1 MDIFDKFFKKFAYKF
16 DKGYPDM
23 NNSQDVLLL
32 ENILSKVMGKEIV
45 LEAFNKSNSIKAA
58 KDFVEN
64 SNFAK
69 SNDVKRFTSGKY
81 ANRINSSKVKN
92 FDQIKNALINH
103 FNIPEDDIE
112 KIDAGAG
119 PAANDSVAGFLL
131 KTKEFGEVYISVSIG
146 KKGLGGKLNEKNF
159 NNNINQYA
167 SKENP
172 ITVKLIASDKTLE
185 YNNVARAEDVAG
197 DTRNKLKADTA
208 LFSPSESKMPIANI
222 SLKQSEGFRW
232 AALNNDD
239 TDFRQKFLDAAFNN
253 PNFPIELKPN
263 PEFPGKERYEMFKK
277 GTDQR
282 VTLVIVTDAPYTK
295 DPKNIFG
302 NDNPKTV
309 VVGRT
314 FKPEDFK
321 FDENTNT
328 LDIKVDHIYED
339 LEEINGSPFEPVF
352 IIAQHSGNPYGLDFR
367 AYPKFM
373 AKLPKKGT
381 GIEIKYSDLI
391 K

>member
-32 ENILSKVMGKEIV
+32 ENLLSKVIGEEII
-45 LEAFNKSNSIKAA
+45 LEAFSKPDSIRAA

-64 SNFAK
+64 SDFAK
-69 SNDVKRFTSGKY
+69 SNDVKRFTSSKY
-81 ANRINSSKVKN
+81 ANRINSSKVKD
-92 FDQIKNALINH
+92 FDEIKDALIDH
-103 FNIPEDDIE
+103 FDISEDDIE

-119 PAANDSVAGFLL
+119 PAANDSMAGFLL
-131 KTKEFGEVYISVSIG
+131 NTKEFGEVYISVSTG
-146 KKGLGGKLNEKNF
+146 KKGLGGKPNEKNF
-159 NNNINQYA
+159 NDNINQYA

-172 ITVKLIASDKTLE
+172 IKVKLIASNKTLE
-185 YNNVARAEDVAG
+185 YSNVAEAIDVAG
-197 DTRNKLKADTA
+197 GTKNKLKADTA
-208 LFSPSESKMPIANI
+208 LLSPSGTKVANI
-222 SLKQSEGFRW
+222 SLKQPEGFRW
-232 AALNNDD
+232 ASLNNDNE
-239 TDFRQKFLDAAFNN
+239 TDFRKKFIDAALND
-253 PNFPIELKPN
+253 PNFPITLKQN
-263 PEFPGKERYEMFKK
+263 PLFPGKERYEMYKE
-277 GTDQR
+277 GTDDR
-282 VTLVIVTDAPYTK
+282 ITLVVVTDAPYTK

-302 NDNPKTV
+302 NDDPKTV

-314 FKPEDFK
+314 FKPDDFK
-321 FDENTNT
+321 FDESTNT
-328 LDIKVDHIYED
+328 LSIKVDHIYETMD
-339 LEEINGSPFEPVF
+339 EIDNSPFEPVF
-352 IIAQHSGNPYGLDFR
+352 IVAQHSGNPYGLDFR

>member
-92 FDQIKNALINH
+92 FDQIKDALINH
-103 FNIPEDDIE
+103 FNISEDDIE

-239 TDFRQKFLDAAFNN
+239 TDFRQKFLDAALND

>member
-1 MDIFDKFFKKFAYKF
+1 
-16 DKGYPDM
+16 
-23 NNSQDVLLL
+23 L
-32 ENILSKVMGKEIV
+32 ENILSKVIGEEIV
-45 LEAFNKSNSIKAA
+45 LEAISKSKSIEAA
-58 KDFVEN
+58 KDFVET

-81 ANRINSSKVKN
+81 ANRINSSKVKD
-92 FDQIKNALINH
+92 FDQIKDALINH
-103 FNIPEDDIE
+103 FNISEDDIE

-119 PAANDSVAGFLL
+119 PAANDSTAGFLL
-131 KTKEFGEVYISVSIG
+131 NTEEFGEVFISVSTG

-159 NNNINQYA
+159 NDNINQYA

-172 ITVKLIASDKTLE
+172 IKVKLIASDKTLE
-185 YNNVARAEDVAG
+185 YSNIAEAIDVAG
-197 DTRNKLKADTA
+197 STKNKLKADTA
-208 LFSPSESKMPIANI
+208 LLSPSGIKVANI

-232 AALNNDD
+232 ASLNNDNE
-239 TDFRQKFLDAAFNN
+239 TDFRKKFIDAALND
-253 PNFPIELKPN
+253 PNFPITLKQN

-277 GTDQR
+277 GTDGR
-282 VTLVIVTDAPYTK
+282 ITLVVVTDAPYTK

-321 FDENTNT
+321 FDESTNT
-328 LDIKVDHIYED
+328 LSIKVDHIYETID
-339 LEEINGSPFEPVF
+339 EIDDSPFEPVF
-352 IIAQHSGNPYGLDFR
+352 VVAQHSGNPYGLDFR

-373 AKLPKKGT
+373 TKLPKKGT

>member
-1 MDIFDKFFKKFAYKF
+1 MDIFDNFFKKFAYKF

-32 ENILSKVMGKEIV
+32 ENILSKVMGEEIV
-45 LEAFNKSNSIKAA
+45 LEAISKSKSIEAA
-58 KDFVEN
+58 KDFVET

-69 SNDVKRFTSGKY
+69 SNDVKRFTSSKY
-81 ANRINSSKVKN
+81 ANRINSSKVKD
-92 FDQIKNALINH
+92 FDQIKDALINH
-103 FNIPEDDIE
+103 FNISEDDIE

-119 PAANDSVAGFLL
+119 PAANDSMAGFLL
-131 KTKEFGEVYISVSIG
+131 NTKEFGEVFISVSTG
-146 KKGLGGKLNEKNF
+146 KKGLGGKPNEKNF
-159 NNNINQYA
+159 NDNINQYA

-172 ITVKLIASDKTLE
+172 IKVKLIASDKTLE
-185 YNNVARAEDVAG
+185 YSNVAEAIDVAG
-197 DTRNKLKADTA
+197 GTKNKLKADTA
-208 LFSPSESKMPIANI
+208 LLSPSGTKVANI
-222 SLKQSEGFRW
+222 SLKQPEGFRW
-232 AALNNDD
+232 ASLNNDNE
-239 TDFRQKFLDAAFNN
+239 TDFRKKFIDAALND
-253 PNFPIELKPN
+253 PNFPITLKQN
-263 PEFPGKERYEMFKK
+263 PEFPGKERYEMYKE
-277 GTDQR
+277 GTDDR
-282 VTLVIVTDAPYTK
+282 ITLVVVTDAPYTK

-321 FDENTNT
+321 FNENTNT
-328 LDIKVDHIYED
+328 LDIKVDHIYETMD
-339 LEEINGSPFEPVF
+339 EIDDSLFEPVF
-352 IIAQHSGNPYGLDFR
+352 VVAQHSGNPYGLDFR

>member
-32 ENILSKVMGKEIV
+32 ENILSKVIGEEIV
-45 LEAFNKSNSIKAA
+45 LEAISKSKSIEAA
-58 KDFVEN
+58 KDFVET

-81 ANRINSSKVKN
+81 ANRINSSKVKD
-92 FDQIKNALINH
+92 FDQIKDALINH
-103 FNIPEDDIE
+103 FNISEDDIE

-119 PAANDSVAGFLL
+119 PAANDSTAGFLL
-131 KTKEFGEVYISVSIG
+131 NTEEFGEVFISVSTG

-159 NNNINQYA
+159 NDNINQYA

-172 ITVKLIASDKTLE
+172 IKVKLIASDKTLE
-185 YNNVARAEDVAG
+185 YSNIAEAIDVAG
-197 DTRNKLKADTA
+197 STKNKLKADTA
-208 LFSPSESKMPIANI
+208 LLSPSGIKVANI

-232 AALNNDD
+232 ASLNNDNE
-239 TDFRQKFLDAAFNN
+239 TDFRKKFIDAALND
-253 PNFPIELKPN
+253 PNFPITLKQN

-277 GTDQR
+277 GTDGR
-282 VTLVIVTDAPYTK
+282 ITLVVVTDAPYTK

-321 FDENTNT
+321 FDESTNT
-328 LDIKVDHIYED
+328 LSIKVDHIYETID
-339 LEEINGSPFEPVF
+339 EIDDSPFEPVF
-352 IIAQHSGNPYGLDFR
+352 VVAQHSGNPYGLDFR

-373 AKLPKKGT
+373 TKLPKKGT

>member
-1 MDIFDKFFKKFAYKF
+1 MDIFDNFFKKFAYKF

-32 ENILSKVMGKEIV
+32 ENILSKVMGEEIV
-45 LEAFNKSNSIKAA
+45 LEAISKSKSIEAA
-58 KDFVEN
+58 KDFVET

-69 SNDVKRFTSGKY
+69 SNDVKRFTSSKY
-81 ANRINSSKVKN
+81 ANRINSSKVKD
-92 FDQIKNALINH
+92 FDQIKDALINH
-103 FNIPEDDIE
+103 FNISEDDIE

-119 PAANDSVAGFLL
+119 PAANDSMAGFLL
-131 KTKEFGEVYISVSIG
+131 NTKEFGEVFISVSTG
-146 KKGLGGKLNEKNF
+146 KKGLGGKPNEKNF
-159 NNNINQYA
+159 NDNINQYA

-172 ITVKLIASDKTLE
+172 IKVKLIASDKTLE
-185 YNNVARAEDVAG
+185 YSNVAEAIDVAG
-197 DTRNKLKADTA
+197 GTKNKLKADTA
-208 LFSPSESKMPIANI
+208 LLSPSGTKVANI
-222 SLKQSEGFRW
+222 SLKQPEGFRW
-232 AALNNDD
+232 ASLNNDNE
-239 TDFRQKFLDAAFNN
+239 TDFRKKFIDAALND
-253 PNFPIELKPN
+253 PNFPITLKQN
-263 PEFPGKERYEMFKK
+263 PEFPGKERYEMYKE
-277 GTDQR
+277 GTDDR
-282 VTLVIVTDAPYTK
+282 ITLVVVTDAPYTK

-321 FDENTNT
+321 FNENANT
-328 LDIKVDHIYED
+328 LDIKVDHIYETMD
-339 LEEINGSPFEPVF
+339 EIDDSPFEPVF
-352 IIAQHSGNPYGLDFR
+352 VVAQHSGNPYGLDFR

>member
-1 MDIFDKFFKKFAYKF
+1 MDTFDKFFKKFAYKF

-32 ENILSKVMGKEIV
+32 ENILSKVIGKEIV
-45 LEAFNKSNSIKAA
+45 LNEFNKPGSIQAA
-58 KDFVEN
+58 KDFVDN
-64 SNFAK
+64 SSFAK

-81 ANRINSSKVKN
+81 ANRINSSKVKD
-92 FDQIKNALINH
+92 FDEIKDALIDY
-103 FNIPEDDIE
+103 FNISEDDIE

-131 KTKEFGEVYISVSIG
+131 NTKEFGEIYISVSVG

-159 NNNINQYA
+159 NSNINQYA

-172 ITVKLIASDKTLE
+172 IKVKLIASDKTLE
-185 YNNVARAEDVAG
+185 YSNVAEAIDVAG
-197 DTRNKLKADTA
+197 GTQNKLKADTA
-208 LFSPSESKMPIANI
+208 LLSPSGGKVANI

-282 VTLVIVTDAPYTK
+282 ITLVIVTDAPYTK

-302 NDNPKTV
+302 TDNPKTI

-328 LDIKVDHIYED
+328 LDIKVDHIYEN

-352 IIAQHSGNPYGLDFR
+352 VIAQHSGNPYGLDFR

-373 AKLPKKGT
+373 AKLSKKGT

>member
-1 MDIFDKFFKKFAYKF
+1 MDIFDTFFRKFAYKF

-23 NNSQDVLLL
+23 NNNQDVLLL
-32 ENILSKVMGKEIV
+32 ENILSKVIGEEII
-45 LEAFNKSNSIKAA
+45 LNEFSKSGSIQAA
-58 KDFVEN
+58 KDFVDN
-64 SNFAK
+64 SSFAK

-81 ANRINSSKVKN
+81 ANRINSSKVKD
-92 FDQIKNALINH
+92 FDEIKDALIDY
-103 FNIPEDDIE
+103 FNILEDDIE

-131 KTKEFGEVYISVSIG
+131 NTKEFGEIYISVSVG

-172 ITVKLIASDKTLE
+172 IKVKLIASDKTLE
-185 YNNVARAEDVAG
+185 YSNVVEAIDVAG
-197 DTRNKLKADTA
+197 GTQNKLKADTA
-208 LFSPSESKMPIANI
+208 LLSPSGGKVANI

-282 VTLVIVTDAPYTK
+282 ITLVIVTDAPYTK

-302 NDNPKTV
+302 TDNPKTI

-328 LDIKVDHIYED
+328 LDIKVDHIYEN

-352 IIAQHSGNPYGLDFR
+352 VIAQHSGNPYGLDFR

-373 AKLPKKGT
+373 AKLSKKGT

>member
-32 ENILSKVMGKEIV
+32 ENILSKVIGEEIV
-45 LEAFNKSNSIKAA
+45 LEAISKSKSIEAA
-58 KDFVEN
+58 KDFVET

-81 ANRINSSKVKN
+81 ANRINSSKVKD
-92 FDQIKNALINH
+92 FDQIKDALINH
-103 FNIPEDDIE
+103 FNISEDDIE

-119 PAANDSVAGFLL
+119 PAANDSTAGFLL
-131 KTKEFGEVYISVSIG
+131 NTEEFGEVFISVSTG
-146 KKGLGGKLNEKNF
+146 KKGLGGKSNEKNF
-159 NNNINQYA
+159 NDNINQYA

-172 ITVKLIASDKTLE
+172 IKVKLIASDKTLE
-185 YNNVARAEDVAG
+185 YSNIAEAIDVAG
-197 DTRNKLKADTA
+197 STKNKLKADTA
-208 LFSPSESKMPIANI
+208 LLSPSGIKVANI

-232 AALNNDD
+232 ASLNNDNE
-239 TDFRQKFLDAAFNN
+239 TDFRKKFIDAALND
-253 PNFPIELKPN
+253 PNFPITLKQN

-277 GTDQR
+277 GTDGR
-282 VTLVIVTDAPYTK
+282 ITLVVVTDAPYTK

-321 FDENTNT
+321 FDESTNT
-328 LDIKVDHIYED
+328 LSIKVDHIYETID
-339 LEEINGSPFEPVF
+339 EIDDSPFEPVF
-352 IIAQHSGNPYGLDFR
+352 VVAQHSGNPYGLDFR

-373 AKLPKKGT
+373 TKLPKKGT

>member
-1 MDIFDKFFKKFAYKF
+1 MDIFDNFFKKFAYKF

-32 ENILSKVMGKEIV
+32 ENILSKVMGEEIV
-45 LEAFNKSNSIKAA
+45 LEAISKSKSIEAA
-58 KDFVEN
+58 KDFVET

-69 SNDVKRFTSGKY
+69 SNDVKRFTSIKY
-81 ANRINSSKVKN
+81 ANRINSSKVKD
-92 FDQIKNALINH
+92 FDQIKDALINH
-103 FNIPEDDIE
+103 FNISEDDIE

-119 PAANDSVAGFLL
+119 PAANDSMAGFLL
-131 KTKEFGEVYISVSIG
+131 NTKEFGEVFISVSTG
-146 KKGLGGKLNEKNF
+146 KKGLGGKPNEKNF
-159 NNNINQYA
+159 NDNINQYA

-172 ITVKLIASDKTLE
+172 IKVKLIASDKTLE
-185 YNNVARAEDVAG
+185 YSNVAEAIDVAG
-197 DTRNKLKADTA
+197 GTKNKLKADTA
-208 LFSPSESKMPIANI
+208 LLSPSGTKVANI
-222 SLKQSEGFRW
+222 SLKQPEGFRW
-232 AALNNDD
+232 ASLNNDNE
-239 TDFRQKFLDAAFNN
+239 TDFRKKFIDAALND
-253 PNFPIELKPN
+253 PNFPITLKQN
-263 PEFPGKERYEMFKK
+263 PEFPGKERYEMYKE
-277 GTDQR
+277 GTDDR
-282 VTLVIVTDAPYTK
+282 ITLVVVTDAPYTK

-321 FDENTNT
+321 FNENANT
-328 LDIKVDHIYED
+328 LDIKVDHIYETMD
-339 LEEINGSPFEPVF
+339 EIDDSPFEPVF
-352 IIAQHSGNPYGLDFR
+352 VVAQHSGNPYGLDFR

>member
-32 ENILSKVMGKEIV
+32 ENILSKVIGEEIV
-45 LEAFNKSNSIKAA
+45 LEAISKSKSIEAA
-58 KDFVEN
+58 KDFVET

-81 ANRINSSKVKN
+81 ANRINSSKVKD
-92 FDQIKNALINH
+92 FDQIKDALINH
-103 FNIPEDDIE
+103 FNISEDDIE

-119 PAANDSVAGFLL
+119 PAANDSTAGFLL
-131 KTKEFGEVYISVSIG
+131 NTEEFGEVFISVSTG

-159 NNNINQYA
+159 NDNINQYA

-172 ITVKLIASDKTLE
+172 IKVKLIASDKTLE
-185 YNNVARAEDVAG
+185 YSNIAEAIDVAG
-197 DTRNKLKADTA
+197 STKNKLKADTA
-208 LFSPSESKMPIANI
+208 LLSPSGIKVANI

-232 AALNNDD
+232 ASLNNDNE
-239 TDFRQKFLDAAFNN
+239 TDFRKKFIDAALND
-253 PNFPIELKPN
+253 PNFPITLKQN

-277 GTDQR
+277 GTDGR
-282 VTLVIVTDAPYTK
+282 ITLVVVTDAPYTK

-321 FDENTNT
+321 FDESTNT
-328 LDIKVDHIYED
+328 LSIKVDHIYETID
-339 LEEINGSPFEPVF
+339 EIDDSPFEPVF
-352 IIAQHSGNPYGLDFR
+352 VVAQHSGNPYGLDFR

-373 AKLPKKGT
+373 TKLPKKGT
-381 GIEIKYSDLI
+381 GIEIKYNDLI

>member
-1 MDIFDKFFKKFAYKF
+1 MDTFDKFFKKFAYKF

-32 ENILSKVMGKEIV
+32 ENILSKVIGEEIV
-45 LEAFNKSNSIKAA
+45 LEAISKSKSIEAA

-69 SNDVKRFTSGKY
+69 SNDVKRFTSSKY
-81 ANRINSSKVKN
+81 ANRINSSKVKD
-92 FDQIKNALINH
+92 FDQIKDALINH
-103 FNIPEDDIE
+103 FNISEDDIE

-119 PAANDSVAGFLL
+119 PAANDSMAGFLL
-131 KTKEFGEVYISVSIG
+131 NTEEFGEVFISVSTG
-146 KKGLGGKLNEKNF
+146 KKGLGGKPNEKNF
-159 NNNINQYA
+159 NDNINQYA

-172 ITVKLIASDKTLE
+172 IKVKLIASDKTLE
-185 YNNVARAEDVAG
+185 YSNVAKAIDVAG
-197 DTRNKLKADTA
+197 GTKNKLKADTA
-208 LFSPSESKMPIANI
+208 LLSPSGAKVANI
-222 SLKQSEGFRW
+222 SLKQPEGFRW
-232 AALNNDD
+232 ASLNNDNE
-239 TDFRQKFLDAAFNN
+239 TDFRKKFIDAALND
-253 PNFPIELKPN
+253 PNFPITLKQN
-263 PEFPGKERYEMFKK
+263 PEFPGKERYEMYKE
-277 GTDQR
+277 GTDDR
-282 VTLVIVTDAPYTK
+282 ITLVVVTDAPYTK

-302 NDNPKTV
+302 NDSPKTV

-321 FDENTNT
+321 FNENTNT
-328 LDIKVDHIYED
+328 LDIKVDHIYETMD
-339 LEEINGSPFEPVF
+339 EIDNSPFEPVF
-352 IIAQHSGNPYGLDFR
+352 VVAQHSGNPYGLDFR

>member
-32 ENILSKVMGKEIV
+32 ENILSKVIGEKIV
-45 LEAFNKSNSIKAA
+45 LEAISKEKSIQAA
-58 KDFVEN
+58 KDFVDN
-64 SNFAK
+64 SSFAK
-69 SNDVKRFTSGKY
+69 ANDVKRFTSGKY
-81 ANRINSSKVKN
+81 ANRINSSKVRD
-92 FDQIKNALINH
+92 FDQIKDALIDY
-103 FNIPEDDIE
+103 FEISEDDIE

-119 PAANDSVAGFLL
+119 PAANDSIAGFLL
-131 KTKEFGEVYISVSIG
+131 NTEEFGEVYISVSTG

-172 ITVKLIASDKTLE
+172 IKVKLIANDKTLE
-185 YNNVARAEDVAG
+185 YSNIAEAIDVAG
-197 DTRNKLKADTA
+197 GTKNKLKADTA
-208 LFSPSESKMPIANI
+208 LLSPSGKKVANI

-232 AALNNDD
+232 ASLNNDD
-239 TDFRQKFLDAAFNN
+239 TDFRKKFLDAAFND

-263 PEFPGKERYEMFKK
+263 PNFPGKERYEMFKK

-282 VTLVIVTDAPYTK
+282 TTLVIVTDAPYTK

-302 NDNPKTV
+302 TDIPKTI

-321 FDENTNT
+321 FDESTNT
-328 LDIKVDHIYED
+328 LSIKVDHIYED
-339 LEEINGSPFEPVF
+339 LEEINNSPFEPVF

-373 AKLPKKGT
+373 AKLPKIGT
-381 GIEIKYSDLI
+381 GTEIKYSDLI
-391 K
+391 KQ

>member
-23 NNSQDVLLL
+23 NNNQDVLLL
-32 ENILSKVMGKEIV
+32 ESILSKVMDEKIV
-45 LEAFNKSNSIKAA
+45 LEAISKSKSIQAA
-58 KDFVEN
+58 KDFVEI

-69 SNDVKRFTSGKY
+69 TNDVKRFTSGKY
-81 ANRINSSKVKN
+81 ANRINSSNIKD
-92 FDQIKNALINH
+92 FDKIKDALINH
-103 FNIPEDDIE
+103 FEISEDDIE
-112 KIDAGAG
+112 KIDAGDG
-119 PAANDSVAGFLL
+119 PAANDSIAGFLL
-131 KTKEFGEVYISVSIG
+131 NTEEFGEVYISVSTG

-159 NNNINQYA
+159 NKNINQYA

-172 ITVKLIASDKTLE
+172 IKVKLIANNKTLE
-185 YNNVARAEDVAG
+185 YNNIAEAIDVAG
-197 DTRNKLKADTA
+197 GTKNKLKADTA
-208 LFSPSESKMPIANI
+208 LLSPSGEKVANI

-232 AALNNDD
+232 ASLNNDD
-239 TDFRQKFLDAAFNN
+239 TDFRKKFLDAALNN
-253 PNFPIELKPN
+253 PNFLIGLKQN
-263 PEFPGKERYEMFKK
+263 PLFPGKERYEMFKK

-282 VTLVIVTDAPYTK
+282 ITLVIVTDAPYTK

-302 NDNPKTV
+302 TDNPKTI

-321 FDENTNT
+321 FDESTNT
-328 LDIKVDHIYED
+328 LSIKVDHIYED

-352 IIAQHSGNPYGLDFR
+352 VVAQHSGNPYGLDFR

-373 AKLPKKGT
+373 AKLSKKGT
-381 GIEIKYSDLI
+381 GIEIKYNDLI

>member
-1 MDIFDKFFKKFAYKF
+1 MDILDKFFKKFAYKF

-32 ENILSKVMGKEIV
+32 ENILSKVIGEEIV
-45 LEAFNKSNSIKAA
+45 LEAISKSKSIEAA
-58 KDFVEN
+58 KDFVET

-81 ANRINSSKVKN
+81 ANRINSSKVKD
-92 FDQIKNALINH
+92 FDQIKDALINH
-103 FNIPEDDIE
+103 FNISEDDIE

-119 PAANDSVAGFLL
+119 PAANDSTAGFLL
-131 KTKEFGEVYISVSIG
+131 NTEEFGEVFISVSTG

-159 NNNINQYA
+159 NDNINQYA

-172 ITVKLIASDKTLE
+172 IKVKLIASDKTLE
-185 YNNVARAEDVAG
+185 YSNIAEAIDVAG
-197 DTRNKLKADTA
+197 STKNKLKADTA
-208 LFSPSESKMPIANI
+208 LLSPSGIKVANI

-232 AALNNDD
+232 ASLNNDNE
-239 TDFRQKFLDAAFNN
+239 TDFRKKFIDAALND
-253 PNFPIELKPN
+253 PNFPITLKQN
-263 PEFPGKERYEMFKK
+263 PEFPGKERYEMYKE
-277 GTDQR
+277 GTDDR
-282 VTLVIVTDAPYTK
+282 ITLVVVTDAPYTK

-321 FDENTNT
+321 FDESTNT
-328 LDIKVDHIYED
+328 LSIKVDHIYETID
-339 LEEINGSPFEPVF
+339 EIDDSPFEPVF
-352 IIAQHSGNPYGLDFR
+352 VVAQHSGNPYGLDFR

-373 AKLPKKGT
+373 TKLPKKGT

>member
-1 MDIFDKFFKKFAYKF
+1 MDIFDNFFKKFAYKF

-32 ENILSKVMGKEIV
+32 ENILSKVMGEEII
-45 LEAFNKSNSIKAA
+45 LEAVSKSKSIQAA
-58 KDFVEN
+58 KDFVET

-69 SNDVKRFTSGKY
+69 SNDVKRFTSSKY
-81 ANRINSSKVKN
+81 ANRINSSKVKD
-92 FDQIKNALINH
+92 FDQIKDALINH
-103 FNIPEDDIE
+103 FNISEDDIE

-119 PAANDSVAGFLL
+119 PAANDSMAGFLL
-131 KTKEFGEVYISVSIG
+131 NTEEFGEVFISVSTG
-146 KKGLGGKLNEKNF
+146 KKGLGGKPNEKNF
-159 NNNINQYA
+159 NDNINQYA

-172 ITVKLIASDKTLE
+172 IKVKLIASDKTLE
-185 YNNVARAEDVAG
+185 YSNVAEAIDVAG
-197 DTRNKLKADTA
+197 GTKNKLKADTA
-208 LFSPSESKMPIANI
+208 LLSPSGTKVANI
-222 SLKQSEGFRW
+222 SLKQPEGFRW
-232 AALNNDD
+232 ASLNNDNE
-239 TDFRQKFLDAAFNN
+239 TDFRKKFIDAALND
-253 PNFPIELKPN
+253 PNFPITLKQN
-263 PEFPGKERYEMFKK
+263 PEFPGKERYEMYKE
-277 GTDQR
+277 GTDDR
-282 VTLVIVTDAPYTK
+282 ITLVVVTDAPYTK

-321 FDENTNT
+321 FNENTNT
-328 LDIKVDHIYED
+328 LDIKVDHIYETMD
-339 LEEINGSPFEPVF
+339 EIDDSPFEPVF
-352 IIAQHSGNPYGLDFR
+352 VVAQHSGNPYGLDFR